1 MPSKEPFPR
10 HQPRKRGGGLNSLCP
25 PKNPGKRAPLGKGH
39 STDGGGRL
47 PPLLPGGV
55 AGMKKRKGMNRYV
68 LLGVLLVLTMF
79 SPVSAVDGS
88 GIGAQLANA
97 IRSIVLE
104 IVAILTPII
113 AVIGVG
119 MIIIGLL
126 LGLGLRQEYLG
137 LRLAIGGA
145 LALATVYLIVPLL
158 LGFI

>member
-1 MPSKEPFPR
+1 M
-10 HQPRKRGGGLNSLCP
+10 
-25 PKNPGKRAPLGKGH
+25 
-39 STDGGGRL
+39 D
-47 PPLLPGGV
+47 
-55 AGMKKRKGMNRYV
+55 RYAI
-68 LLGVLLVLTMF
+68 LLGALLLLVLTMF

-88 GIGAQLANA
+88 GIGTRIANTVRG
-97 IRSIVLE
+97 IILE

-113 AVIGVG
+113 SVIGVG
-119 MIIIGLL
+119 MVIVGLL

>member
-1 MPSKEPFPR
+1 M
-10 HQPRKRGGGLNSLCP
+10 
-25 PKNPGKRAPLGKGH
+25 
-39 STDGGGRL
+39 

-126 LGLGLRQEYLG
+126 LGLGLRQEYMG

>member
-1 MPSKEPFPR
+1 MPPEDAGKNYSLGQGVFEVW
-10 HQPRKRGGGLNSLCP
+10 RGEM
-25 PKNPGKRAPLGKGH
+25 
-39 STDGGGRL
+39 

-126 LGLGLRQEYLG
+126 LGLGLRQEYMG